1 MESLYALLLHGVV
14 KPRQKPRNGDNEGDL
29 LIFIIIKVK
38 ILTWFIEITFII
50 AIARFLT
57 ALGT

>member
-38 ILTWFIEITFII
+38 ILT
-50 AIARFLT
+50 
-57 ALGT
+57 